1 MARFFI
7 DRPIFAWVIALFILV
22 IGAVSITQLPVS
34 QYPPVAPP
42 SIVVNVGYP
51 GASAK
56 TLEDSVIAV
65 IEREMNGSPGL
76 VYFESVAQADGGGS
90 ISLSFEPGT
99 NPDLAQVDVQNR
111 LSRAAPRLPQAVTQ
125 QGVRVDKANP
135 NFLLFIILSSDK
147 GVLDPVALGDY
158 AARNVLPEMQR
169 VPGVGQAQLFGTER
183 AMRIWIDPAKLVG
196 FRLSATDVNAA
207 IAAQNAQ
214 VSSGTIGELPNT
226 ADQRIAATVVV
237 RGQLESPE
245 QFGNVVLRAILG
257 LSSDTGPFDI
267 YSLYGMCFVQGLR
280 LVPSAYLMIAAS
292 FRAMDPSLEEQS
304 AMAGRSIA
312 QTTFRIT
319 LPIMRPALLAALI
332 YFIIVVIESFDIPGL
347 LGFTARIRVLSTA
360 IYWATHSEV
369 GLPDYGLASAL
380 GTIILAA
387 ALLLM
392 WLYQRL
398 TAHQERFATITGK
411 GYRPRQVSLGAWSAT
426 ATAFCLGYIF
436 VAVLLPFVLLLWT
449 SVQPFYAVP
458 SADSLSR
465 VTFEGYFNIWRD
477 RSVVRAMWNTTVL
490 ALVTSLAT
498 ILLAVLVSWF
508 VVRRQRTGNGLA
520 NYLATVSFLPQ
531 CVPSIVIGLAFIF
544 VYVRFPVPL
553 YGTLWIIALAMT
565 TRYLAFSSRA
575 TTSALMQVHG
585 ELEEAS
591 QMSGARWTK
600 TLRRITLP
608 LLAPAMINVFLW
620 VAVHAMQE
628 LSMALMLY
636 NPDTVVVSTMIW
648 SMWQNGR
655 TADAAVLG
663 VILILLSALLLLG
676 GQAVLRLRRDGDS

>member
-1 MARFFI
+1 MSVSSSTVANDIQLKHRSLARRFSIQSLILGLTLAVVSYLVLVPLFMLLYASVKSTEDKLPFESTVTSLANYALVFTSPSMAAIFFDTLLFTAGSLAVGLPVAI
-7 DRPIFAWVIALFILV
+7 LLAWLLERTAIRGRAWIANAILV
-22 IGAVSITQLPVS
+22 PMTIPSLLSAIAWIQLLDPR
-34 QYPPVAPP
+34 
-42 SIVVNVGYP
+42 
-51 GASAK
+51 
-56 TLEDSVIAV
+56 T
-65 IEREMNGSPGL
+65 GL
-76 VYFESVAQADGGGS
+76 V
-90 ISLSFEPGT
+90 
-99 NPDLAQVDVQNR
+99 
-111 LSRAAPRLPQAVTQ
+111 
-125 QGVRVDKANP
+125 
-135 NFLLFIILSSDK
+135 
-147 GVLDPVALGDY
+147 
-158 AARNVLPEMQR
+158 
-169 VPGVGQAQLFGTER
+169 
-183 AMRIWIDPAKLVG
+183 
-196 FRLSATDVNAA
+196 
-207 IAAQNAQ
+207 
-214 VSSGTIGELPNT
+214 
-226 ADQRIAATVVV
+226 
-237 RGQLESPE
+237 
-245 QFGNVVLRAILG
+245 NVVLRNVFAA
-257 LSSDTGPFDI
+257 SSDSGPFDI

-312 QTTFRIT
+312 QTTFKIT

-387 ALLLM
+387 ALLLI
-392 WLYQRL
+392 WIYQRL

-411 GYRPRQVSLGAWSAT
+411 GYRPRQVSLGAWSGA
-426 ATAFCLGYIF
+426 ATAFCLCYIF
-436 VAVLLPFVLLLWT
+436 VAVLLPFVMLLWT

-458 SADSLSR
+458 SAESLSR
-465 VTFEGYFNIWRD
+465 VSFDGYLNIWRD

-490 ALVTSLAT
+490 ALVTSVAT
-498 ILLAVLVSWF
+498 IFLAVLVSWF

-544 VYVRFPVPL
+544 VYVRFPIPI
-553 YGTLWIIALAMT
+553 YGTLWIIALALT
-565 TRYLAFSSRA
+565 TRYLAYGSRA
-575 TTSALMQVHG
+575 TTAALMQVHG

-591 QMSGARWTK
+591 QMSGAPWTK
-600 TLRRITLP
+600 TLRRITMP
-608 LLAPAMINVFLW
+608 LLAPALINVFLW

-628 LSMALMLY
+628 LSMAIMLY

-655 TADAAVLG
+655 TSDAAVLG
-663 VILILLSALLLLG
+663 VVLILLSALLLLG
-676 GQAVLRLRRDGDS
+676 AQAFSFFRGRSQLQP